1 MDVFSSFVQQID
13 KIFRLRV
20 NVDPSLSLKLINE
33 DGRLLPFPSPPMG
46 TRSKKLLYFCQGMYR
61 VHPTKQGNGNPTKGG
76 LSLSLSPFHH
86 GTMLSVRRTS
96 ALLRFSDST
105 RDFFPP
111 LAPIS
116 SIRFNP
122 SLPFSPLSPHHL
134 SIVAATIVEQA
145 SWPTR
150 IFDRR
155 PLRSLW
161 PKHMFSGGGCR
172 SALSKALRWDR

>member
-1 MDVFSSFVQQID
+1 MADYYRFHPPWWVRVLKSCYTFAKECTAYTLPNKGMVTQQ
-13 KIFRLRV
+13 REV
-20 NVDPSLSLKLINE
+20 
-33 DGRLLPFPSPPMG
+33 
-46 TRSKKLLYFCQGMYR
+46 
-61 VHPTKQGNGNPTKGG
+61 
-76 LSLSLSPFHH
+76 SLSLSPFHH

-172 SALSKALRWDR
+172 SALSKALRWDRWW